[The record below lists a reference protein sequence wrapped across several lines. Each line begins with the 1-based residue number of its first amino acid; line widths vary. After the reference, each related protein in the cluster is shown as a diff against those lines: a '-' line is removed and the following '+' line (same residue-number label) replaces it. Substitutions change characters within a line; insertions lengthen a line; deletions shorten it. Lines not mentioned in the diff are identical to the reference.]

1 MKHIRERKKKSIT
14 QKYIEHTKVDIA
26 MINTEQDN

>member
-1 MKHIRERKKKSIT
+1 MKHIRERKKEST
-14 QKYIEHTKVDIA
+14 QKYIEHTKVDMA

>member
-1 MKHIRERKKKSIT
+1 MKHIRERKKKST
-14 QKYIEHTKVDIA
+14 QKYIEHTKFDIA